1 MAFRDTI
8 ILTRGRRQSLSW
20 LVAGV
25 VGSVPL
31 FAGVCSP
38 RRANVLRPR
47 WWYVVG
53 FASFLFI
60 LSFSLLLAG
69 VGTLSAAP
77 PQAPGDYVSGQDFD
91 LAAGNGTAHGMTWDG
106 TYYRVVDHGG
116 DKVYTYNSSGSY
128 VSGQDFNMAAGNG
141 QPLGIT
147 WNGTYY
153 RVAENSGDKVYT
165 YNSSGSYVS
174 GQDFNMAAGND
185 VPVGMTWDG
194 TYYRV
199 VDSSGDK
206 VYTYNSSG
214 SYVSGQDFNLAA
226 GNGSP
231 VGMTWDGTYYR
242 VVDHG
247 GDKVYTYNSSG
258 SYVSGQDFNL
268 AAGNDVPVGMTWDG
282 TYYRVVDNGGDKVY
296 TYEGQGLR
304 FSSAT
309 LAIDLANNT
318 LAGGNVGMPV
328 TATPA
333 SPGDTIVYSLSGTDA
348 SKFGINSGTG
358 QITLAS
364 GTTIGSVGTE
374 YEVTVTATVGA
385 ATATVDVTI
394 TVTGANTAP
403 AFDSNATSR
412 SVGENSAEGTN
423 VGEPVTATDENG
435 DELTYTLGG
444 TDASKY
450 DIDEDS
456 GQITVGSGTTL
467 DYETDNA
474 DSVTVTASDPFG
486 ATDSIN
492 VSITITDMNVSGDL
506 SAPPNVQVLRAADNM
521 SVTVSWAAPE
531 EGADTYNV
539 ARQELVVQPSSSF
552 FANTL
557 TVASGVTDLSYVDD
571 AILSGRTYEYR
582 VIAVKDEVIGTPS
595 DWFRTT
601 PYETTY
607 GEAPENLR
615 FEDGTERDERREYW
629 LQWDEVDGSSDYE
642 LEVNVSDLGT
652 GEKTKRRGIVVSDAT
667 YFYTAYSRAEFRV
680 RGRKQDADLC
690 GSGAADRCYT
700 GWTAWFPVGYT
711 APVRVELPDSLMT
724 PMPPDAKVTEMR
736 DTMEDLVDLGTGQA
750 GFSVAAAGVLDFIVL
765 AAAVIVG
772 IGAFAAA
779 AKRNL
784 GAPGLGV
791 AASLSIICL
800 WLGYI
805 MIGSPV
811 EWPIIASIVLFVGGA
826 LSGLRVIGLVGR

>member
-1 MAFRDTI
+1 MDRQDI
-8 ILTRGRRQSLSW
+8 GLLSRLPLGPRPRRW
-20 LVAGV
+20 YVAG
-25 VGSVPL
+25 L
-31 FAGVCSP
+31 
-38 RRANVLRPR
+38 
-47 WWYVVG
+47 G
-53 FASFLFI
+53 FL
-60 LSFSLLLAG
+60 LVLLLSAALST
-69 VGTLSAAP
+69 GTLSAAP
-77 PQAPGDYVSGQDFD
+77 PQAPGDHVAAGDFA
-91 LAAGNGTAHGMTWDG
+91 LAAENTRPLGITSDGTYRLVIDHDDDKVYAYDVNGDHVAAGDFALASGNDEGFDITWDG
-106 TYYRVVDHGG
+106 TYRLVIDHGD
-116 DKVYTYNSSGSY
+116 DKVYAYDVNGDH
-128 VSGQDFNMAAGNG
+128 VAAGDFA
-141 QPLGIT
+141 LA
-147 WNGTYY
+147 
-153 RVAENSGDKVYT
+153 AENTSPWGI
-165 YNSSGSYVS
+165 
-174 GQDFNMAAGND
+174 
-185 VPVGMTWDG
+185 TWDG
-194 TYYRV
+194 TYRLV
-199 VDSSGDK
+199 MDSGGNVYAYDVNGDH
-206 VYTYNSSG
+206 VAAG
-214 SYVSGQDFNLAA
+214 DFALAA
-226 GNGSP
+226 GSNQPRGI
-231 VGMTWDGTYYR
+231 TWDGTYR
-242 VVDHG
+242 LVTDWL
-247 GDKVYTYNSSG
+247 GDKVYAYDVNG
-258 SYVSGQDFNL
+258 DHVAAGDFAL
-268 AAGNDVPVGMTWDG
+268 AAGNNEPRGITWDG
-282 TYYRVVDNGGDKVY
+282 TYRLVTDWTALKVY
-296 TYEGQGLR
+296 AYEGPPFL
-304 FSSAT
+304 FSADDT
-309 LAIDLANNT
+309 ARDLANNT
-318 LAGGNVGMPV
+318 DSGGNVGMPIG
-328 TATPA
+328 ATGGVAPI
-333 SPGDTIVYSLSGTDA
+333 TYSVNGTDA
-348 SKFGINSGTG
+348 SSFEISSSTG
-358 QITLAS
+358 QLTLAS
-364 GTTIGSVGTE
+364 GVTISAVGTT
-374 YEVTVTATVGA
+374 YSVTVTATDA
-385 ATATVDVTI
+385 NSATATVDVTI

-403 AFDSNATSR
+403 AFDTASTTR

-423 VGEPVTATDENG
+423 VGAPVEASDENN

-444 TDASKY
+444 TDESKY
-450 DIDEDS
+450 DIES
-456 GQITVGSGTTL
+456 GTGQITVGTGTTL

-552 FANTL
+552 FANTI

-582 VIAVKDEVIGTPS
+582 VVAVKDEVIGTPS

-601 PYETTY
+601 PYKTTY

-615 FEDGTERDERREYW
+615 FEDGTERDKRREYW

-652 GEKTKRRGIVVSDAT
+652 GQKTKRRGIVVSDAT

-690 GSGAADRCYT
+690 GAGASDRCYT

-711 APVRVELPDSLMT
+711 APVRVDLPDALMT

-779 AKRNL
+779 RKRNL

-791 AASLSIICL
+791 AASLSIMCL

-826 LSGLRVIGLVGR
+826 LSGLRVIGLIGR